1 MNNIYD
7 LLSNQKE
14 TTLLTYIITE
24 NKNGTINLTIGGGN
38 RRSVQ
43 FKKVKPDDSRLIT
56 KVVDLL
62 LEYKK
67 YEKWLEKQK

>member
-1 MNNIYD
+1 MNDIYE
-7 LLSNQKE
+7 LLSRQKE
-14 TTLLTYIITE
+14 TTLLTYIITA
-24 NKNGTINLTIGGGN
+24 NKDGTINLTIGGGN

>member
-1 MNNIYD
+1 MNNIYE
-7 LLSNQKE
+7 LLRNQKE

-24 NKNGTINLTIGGGN
+24 NKNGTINLTISGGN

-43 FKKVKPDDSRLIT
+43 FKKVKPDDSVLICT
-56 KVVDLL
+56 VVDLL